1 MGGNGVTL
9 NALAESGDELKVGEF
24 ASATCMSPGK
34 TDEPCGKRRE
44 KASAKKNI
52 CNNVRG
58 QEGMRV

>member
-44 KASAKKNI
+44 KASAKKKHM
-52 CNNVRG
+52 
-58 QEGMRV
+58 Q